1 MRKIYGWGEE
11 EIYLVV
17 IDEDLDMEGEEYDEV
32 VIVVEDMDDFVYG
45 WFDFK
50 SFDFRCEVMYVVFV
64 LELWFWMIKKLK
76 V

>member
-45 WFDFK
+45 WNDFK

-64 LELWFWMIKKLK
+64 LELWFWMIKKVK